1 MATNDPKPLTGC
13 PDKTLE
19 LDRMKIWTFCFSLD
33 KTRILCSNK
42 PIVPPPAATSS
53 SISGMIPWDVV
64 WVAGS
69 SRMLSFSSI
78 SQGPR
83 VFCLLPN
90 EEESSTPLCTC
101 SSSKKKATSVR
112 DLLVYCPFTSVSM
125 DLSNWNNSLLLKTN
139 SVSLSEENL
148 MNLLYPNRIS
158 WCPRAVC
165 RDARMHFHFQKVS
178 LFQNMPWLLC
188 SFRFSLCGI
197 PSCCLLLRSFADAFI
212 FKA

>member
-19 LDRMKIWTFCFSLD
+19 LDRMKTWTFCFFLD

-42 PIVPPPAATSS
+42 PIVPAAATSS

-90 EEESSTPLCTC
+90 EAKCAKCALVVQA
-101 SSSKKKATSVR
+101 KKHICKG
-112 DLLVYCPFTSVSM
+112 FI
-125 DLSNWNNSLLLKTN
+125 SLLSLYKCFYGPFKLKQF
-139 SVSLSEENL
+139 SAVEDQLCVS
-148 MNLLYPNRIS
+148 
-158 WCPRAVC
+158 
-165 RDARMHFHFQKVS
+165 F
-178 LFQNMPWLLC
+178 
-188 SFRFSLCGI
+188 
-197 PSCCLLLRSFADAFI
+197 
-212 FKA
+212 

>member
-53 SISGMIPWDVV
+53 SISAGMIPWDVV

-69 SRMLSFSSI
+69 SRMLSLSSI

-101 SSSKKKATSVR
+101 NCSSSKKEHICKG
-112 DLLVYCPFTSVSM
+112 FI
-125 DLSNWNNSLLLKTN
+125 SLLCLYKCFYGPFKLKQF
-139 SVSLSEENL
+139 S
-148 MNLLYPNRIS
+148 
-158 WCPRAVC
+158 AVEDQFC
-165 RDARMHFHFQKVS
+165 V
-178 LFQNMPWLLC
+178 
-188 SFRFSLCGI
+188 SFRGK
-197 PSCCLLLRSFADAFI
+197 PNEPFI
-212 FKA
+212 SQ

>member
-42 PIVPPPAATSS
+42 PIVPPPAATYS

-101 SSSKKKATSVR
+101 SSSKKEHIFKG
-112 DLLVYCPFTSVSM
+112 FI
-125 DLSNWNNSLLLKTN
+125 SLLSLYKCFYGPFKLKQF
-139 SVSLSEENL
+139 S
-148 MNLLYPNRIS
+148 
-158 WCPRAVC
+158 AVEDQFC
-165 RDARMHFHFQKVS
+165 V
-178 LFQNMPWLLC
+178 
-188 SFRFSLCGI
+188 SFRGK
-197 PSCCLLLRSFADAFI
+197 PNEPFI
-212 FKA
+212 SQ